1 MCFRDSKDFLPME
14 FNYTSTHLQTSVHWE
29 LCIPPSFWSLNAMQ
43 VPNCALRT
51 VVTGRELDPVMSV
64 TAQTISVWRTV
75 WVTFVNNETTMLSR
89 EMQRNAEKYREKQR
103 NAAKFRE
110 MQICKDI
117 LVTFMTDSFKTEID
131 SFIVCLIWKTVSKI
145 LLVTDNIGTTKQR
158 HPHVWPRRRL
168 SQRCAGRPFSH
179 FFLGHIKM
187 YNNLKYL
194 APGRDQYGV
203 SCHTQVLHQGT
214 LRSFLRYW
222 RRRKNLFNEIVARGL
237 N

>member
-64 TAQTISVWRTV
+64 TAQTISVSRTV

-89 EMQRNAEKYREKQR
+89 EMQRNTKKCREIQR

-110 MQICKDI
+110 MQICRDI
-117 LVTFMTDSFKTEID
+117 LEWTSWPLWPSWHTGMSY
-131 SFIVCLIWKTVSKI
+131 LISLNPLHLENTAQVGSY
-145 LLVTDNIGTTKQR
+145 R
-158 HPHVWPRRRL
+158 
-168 SQRCAGRPFSH
+168 
-179 FFLGHIKM
+179 
-187 YNNLKYL
+187 YL
-194 APGRDQYGV
+194 
-203 SCHTQVLHQGT
+203 
-214 LRSFLRYW
+214 
-222 RRRKNLFNEIVARGL
+222 
-237 N
+237 